1 MTSIQHPKFKISN
14 GFTLIEVLVAIFIL
28 SIGVLSVFG
37 IFPLG
42 IQIIGSSKMASV
54 AVYLGEA
61 KIEETIFIPYEQ
73 ISIGTTTE
81 SVLPSPFS
89 AYRRETEATCFD
101 PNDLGSFPDCPGDTG
116 IKKIKVTVF
125 WKSPVGLAE
134 KSIELVTLIS
144 EK

>member
-1 MTSIQHPKFKISN
+1 MISIQHPKFQISN

-42 IQIIGSSKMASV
+42 IQIVGSSKMASV

-81 SVLPSPFS
+81 LALPSPFS
-89 AYRRETEATCFD
+89 SYGRETKVSYVD
-101 PNDLGSFPDCPGDTG
+101 PVLDLEEVANDTEV
-116 IKKIKVTVF
+116 KKIEVTVS
-125 WKSPVGLAE
+125 WKSPVGLTE

-144 EK
+144 KR